1 VNKKTIKEF
10 IQTSQEVRRLM
21 EKKSSIKYDEK
32 IVSRLQFF
40 ALQSIAQNEGITVG
54 ELSKALMMSSGS
66 VAQLIERLKSKGWI
80 NKVIDVQDS
89 RIFHLSLTSKGKKE
103 TLKMEKIFIKKVS
116 SMLSLISEEDLKEII
131 AIQKRLLEQLKK
143 RKDLIC

>member
-1 VNKKTIKEF
+1 VNEKTVKEF

-21 EKKSSIKYDEK
+21 EKKSSINCNAR
-32 IVSRLQFF
+32 VVPRLQIF
-40 ALQSIAQNEGITVG
+40 ALQSIAQNQGITVG
-54 ELSKALMMSSGS
+54 ELSKALMMSSSS
-66 VAQLIERLKSKGWI
+66 VAQLIERLKSRGWI
-80 NKVIDVQDS
+80 NKAIDVQDS
-89 RIFHLSLTSKGKKE
+89 RIFHLSLTSKGEKE